1 MDFGEL
7 SSHRAVSGRTRP
19 GPKPLRA
26 RPSISTPHRPSPF
39 ATLSRE
45 SREARSPPHWP
56 APRRRPRPGRRRP
69 RSPLRRRVCST
80 PAALAE
86 LLSDGPQ
93 THGADEGRDG
103 VRILGRD
110 SPGDAPTGARD
121 RGHPGIPSPV
131 VRPASRPWPWSWA
144 YPAFPAVRPAEDE
157 FAAGPSE
164 PAFAATFRE
173 ISGDECAGGGRDLRV
188 RRPCSPSCRS
198 RPRATAFGRE
208 GPDDDGGQPPC
219 SRAGGGAAGA
229 AAVHVADDP
238 GDDGSGDHRSRPRAP
253 NGPASHALTPNN
265 LPRRRPRLRQDR
277 RSRARTDR
285 AGARRARLALC
296 EPSSPKSTSAR
307 TM

>member
-26 RPSISTPHRPSPF
+26 RP
-39 ATLSRE
+39 
-45 SREARSPPHWP
+45 
-56 APRRRPRPGRRRP
+56 
-69 RSPLRRRVCST
+69 RSPLPTGRVPSQYCRESLARPDPLPTGRLRGEGRALVAVGPDPRSTGRVRST

-86 LLSDGPQ
+86 FLSDGPQ

-110 SPGDAPTGARD
+110 SSGDVPTGARD
-121 RGHPGIPSPV
+121 RGHPGIPFPV

-173 ISGDECAGGGRDLRV
+173 ISGDECTGGGRDLRG

-198 RPRATAFGRE
+198 RP
-208 GPDDDGGQPPC
+208 
-219 SRAGGGAAGA
+219 
-229 AAVHVADDP
+229 P
-238 GDDGSGDHRSRPRAP
+238 GH
-253 NGPASHALTPNN
+253 
-265 LPRRRPRLRQDR
+265 RLR
-277 RSRARTDR
+277 
-285 AGARRARLALC
+285 ARR
-296 EPSSPKSTSAR
+296 TQ
-307 TM
+307 